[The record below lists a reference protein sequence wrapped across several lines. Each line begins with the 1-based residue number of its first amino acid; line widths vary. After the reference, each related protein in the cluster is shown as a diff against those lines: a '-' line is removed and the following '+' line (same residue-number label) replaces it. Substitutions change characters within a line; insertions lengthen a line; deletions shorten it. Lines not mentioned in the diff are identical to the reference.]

1 MTISSSMKRSLPAL
15 CGGAVLLALL
25 AGCAS
30 PASLRFRCEPQVND
44 GLLLTVDLVQVNDA
58 EVPQIRQAGDQWFYS
73 ELRRQL
79 EPRTRTVAVQGGC
92 DTTVKLP
99 ARKGYDTLAVI
110 SDFKSGSGSTSNV
123 QFRQKAEWEGKS
135 LQLRIQGS
143 TLTIQ
148 EGR

>member
-1 MTISSSMKRSLPAL
+1 LSKMRSRLATTAGAAL
-15 CGGAVLLALL
+15 LAVLAGL

-30 PASLRFRCEPQVND
+30 SATLRFRCDPEIND
-44 GLLLTVDLVQVNDA
+44 GLLLTVDLVQVSEA
-58 EVPQIRQAGDQWFYS
+58 EIAQIQQAGDQWFYS
-73 ELRRQL
+73 DLRRQL

-92 DTTVKLP
+92 DTSVKLP
-99 ARKGYDTLAVI
+99 ARKGYDTLAII

-123 QFRQKAEWEGKS
+123 QFRQKPQWQGKG

>member
-1 MTISSSMKRSLPAL
+1 MRKKRSLRAASA
-15 CGGAVLLALL
+15 GAALLAAAIGL

-30 PASLRFRCEPQVND
+30 PATLRFRCDPEINE
-44 GLLLTVDLVQVNDA
+44 GLLLTIDLVQVSEA
-58 EVPQIRQAGDQWFYS
+58 EIAQIQQAGDQWFYS
-73 ELRRQL
+73 DLRRQL

-92 DTTVKLP
+92 DTAVKIP
-99 ARKGYDTLAVI
+99 ARKGYDTLAII

-123 QFRQKAEWEGKS
+123 QFRQKPQWQGKG
-135 LQLRIQGS
+135 LQLRVQGS

>member
-1 MTISSSMKRSLPAL
+1 LIQKRSLLAL
-15 CGGAVLLALL
+15 CGGAALLAVL

-30 PASLRFRCEPQVND
+30 STSLRFRCDPEINE
-44 GLLLTVDLVQVNDA
+44 GLLLTVDLVQVNES

-73 ELRRQL
+73 DLRRQL

-92 DTTVKLP
+92 DTTVKLES
-99 ARKGYDTLAVI
+99 RKGYDTLAI
-110 SDFKSGSGSTSNV
+110 LSDFKSGSGSTSSV
-123 QFRQKAEWEGKS
+123 QFRQKAEWQGKS

-143 TLTIQ
+143 TLIIQ

>member
-1 MTISSSMKRSLPAL
+1 LIKKRSLAVL
-15 CGGAVLLALL
+15 GGAALVALL

-30 PASLRFRCEPQVND
+30 PATLRFRCDPEINE
-44 GLLLTVDLVQVNDA
+44 GLLLTVDLVQVA
-58 EVPQIRQAGDQWFYS
+58 ESEVPQIQQTGDQWFYS
-73 ELRRQL
+73 DLRRQL

-92 DTTVKLP
+92 DTAVKLP

-110 SDFKSGSGSTSNV
+110 SDFKSGTGSTSSM
-123 QFRQKAEWEGKS
+123 QFRRKAEWTGKR